1 METLTIVLFE
11 RIGLLL
17 LFAFM
22 MSRIPSFKY
31 LLDRELKGKTVFYH
45 SLIFGIFGIAAAQA
59 GVLLSDG
66 TVYTHLWITSIP
78 DGYILVGSSLVAIVI
93 AGLFGGPIVGMGAG
107 LVVATYMFY
116 LGGEGVVANILVHPI
131 AGLLA
136 GYTARF
142 FSKERVIAPEKA
154 LFIGMFTPILHM
166 CFLLIFTSDPDQSIK
181 LVNTIGIP
189 LVLTNSVAIA
199 VFTIMIQ
206 VVLREKEQEAAIET
220 RRALKIA
227 DLALPFLKEGLNM
240 KSSTSIAKL
249 LLKEL
254 NVAAVSL
261 TDTKRVLAHVGYGSD
276 HHVPGQPIQTKISG
290 KAIESGEIQ
299 VAYQR
304 EEIKCE
310 TLHCPLQAAIIVP
323 FLQSGEVHGLI
334 KIYFKRPQQIRAV
347 EIALAQ
353 GLGRLISNQLDIL
366 EIEKMKDL
374 IQEAE
379 LRNLQAQI
387 NPHFLFNTMNSIDSL
402 IRVNPELAR
411 HLIVQLSIFMR
422 FNLKLASVPLIP
434 LEKEIQHVKAYLEIV
449 KVRFSDQLKIAY
461 HVPGNIEKVKIPPF
475 TIQPLVENCLVH
487 GLKDV
492 ERNGTISVCIT
503 RNEDNVEVRVEDNG
517 RGLPWGLLHRLG
529 RESLSVESGNG
540 TGIYNVNQR
549 LISLLGLDAQL
560 YFENLKTGGC
570 SIRFYLPNAPKK
582 VASLSESQSVNR

>member
-1 METLTIVLFE
+1 VEMLTIVLFE
-11 RIGLLL
+11 RVGLLL

-31 LLDRELKGKTVFYH
+31 LLDRELKGKTMLYH
-45 SLIFGIFGIAAAQA
+45 SLIFGVFGICAAQA
-59 GVLLSDG
+59 GVLLSNG
-66 TVYTHLWITSIP
+66 HIYTHLWITTIP
-78 DGYILVGSSLVAIVI
+78 AGTILVGSSLVAIVI

-107 LVVATYMFY
+107 TVVAFYMFY

-142 FSKERVIAPEKA
+142 FSKERVIASEKA

-166 CFLLIFTSDPDQSIK
+166 CFLLIFTSNPVESIK
-181 LVNTIGIP
+181 LVNIIGIP

-199 VFTIMIQ
+199 VFTAMIQ
-206 VVLREKEQEAAIET
+206 VVLREKDQEAAMET
-220 RRALKIA
+220 KRALKIA
-227 DLALPFLKEGLNM
+227 DLALPFLKQGLNM
-240 KSSTSIAKL
+240 KSSASIAKL

-261 TDTKRVLAHVGYGSD
+261 TDRKRVLAHVGFGAD
-276 HHVPGQPIQTKISG
+276 HHVPGQPIQTKLSMT
-290 KAIESGEIQ
+290 AIESGDIQ

-304 EEIKCE
+304 EDIKCQ
-310 TLHCPLQAAIIVP
+310 TLNCPLQAAIIVP
-323 FLQSGEVHGLI
+323 LLQSGKVHGLI

-366 EIEKMKDL
+366 AIEKMKDL
-374 IQEAE
+374 LQEAE

-387 NPHFLFNTMNSIDSL
+387 NPHFLFNTMHMIDSL

-411 HLIVQLSIFMR
+411 HLIVQLSTFMR

-434 LEKEIQHVKAYLEIV
+434 LEKEVEHVQAYLEIV
-449 KVRFSDQLKIAY
+449 KVRFSDQLCIEF
-461 HVPGNIEKVKIPPF
+461 HVPGNIQKIKIPPF
-475 TIQPLVENCLVH
+475 TIQPIVENSLVH

-492 ERNGTISVCIT
+492 ERGGKIT
-503 RNEDNVEVRVEDNG
+503 VHIVEMDDGVVVRIADNG

-529 RESLSVESGNG
+529 RESLQTENGNG

-549 LISLLGLDAQL
+549 LVSLLGNKARLN
-560 YFENLKTGGC
+560 FENLKSGGC
-570 SIRFYLPNAPKK
+570 ATTFYLPDSPGRVVNQN
-582 VASLSESQSVNR
+582 ENQSVNR